1 MNETVIVVGGG
12 PAGLAVAAE
21 LRRARIPAVVLE
33 QADTV
38 GASWRDRYDR
48 LRLNSSRPFSR
59 LPRAAYARGT
69 GIFPSRDEVHG
80 YLRGFAARNELDVRL
95 GVSVDRIE
103 RDGDRWCVRTSAGD
117 MHAAHVVVATG
128 KARRGHIPAWK
139 GRDAYVGPLI
149 HAIDYRSPDAY
160 RGRDVL
166 VVGAGCSGAE
176 IAYDLA
182 EGGARRVRLA
192 ARTAP
197 NMMLR
202 APIGPPL
209 AMALYHL
216 PLRWSDAIAR
226 FARRRTIG
234 DLSEYGLPIPEEGV
248 FSRLR
253 RLGVAP
259 TIVDPE
265 VIQAIREYR
274 IEIVPGVEQLD
285 VEIVQL
291 ADGTRIA
298 PDAVICATGYGTGL
312 DPVVGHL
319 GVLNEKGAPRVVDGE
334 AAPGLRFVGY
344 ITRPAQLGH
353 LGSEART
360 AARAIA
366 REARRAPARRRREA
380 VLAVTS

>member
-1 MNETVIVVGGG
+1 
-12 PAGLAVAAE
+12 
-21 LRRARIPAVVLE
+21 
-33 QADTV
+33 
-38 GASWRDRYDR
+38 
-48 LRLNSSRPFSR
+48 
-59 LPRAAYARGT
+59 
-69 GIFPSRDEVHG
+69 
-80 YLRGFAARNELDVRL
+80 
-95 GVSVDRIE
+95 VDRIE

-274 IEIVPGVEQLD
+274 IEIVPGVEELD